1 MKFVAMATVT
11 DKICPGCLSPIPLLV
26 DSRQKYCSQSC
37 GNRVRNRSYAARH
50 PEKIKAN
57 RVKQNGTTVS
67 RILSRV
73 KSRAK
78 ALGKDFNL
86 DHSDIVIPAVCPVLG
101 IPLSLNNNGAG
112 YHSNSP
118 SLDRIDNSKGY
129 VKGNV
134 RVISARANLLKND
147 ATIEELELVL
157 EDLRRCS
164 GKEGS
169 GNEDRGDGH

>member
-1 MKFVAMATVT
+1 
-11 DKICPGCLSPIPLLV
+11 
-26 DSRQKYCSQSC
+26 
-37 GNRVRNRSYAARH
+37 
-50 PEKIKAN
+50 
-57 RVKQNGTTVS
+57 
-67 RILSRV
+67 V

-78 ALGKDFNL
+78 AFGKDFNL
-86 DHSDIVIPAVCPVLG
+86 DHSDIVIPDFCPVLG

-164 GKEGS
+164 GKSCSSSTHLMSSKRRNASLLIATLLTSLSSTMAWVLTYLFFIALLAVLVFLLLASLILLLYLE
-169 GNEDRGDGH
+169 